1 MGNQKQVEV
10 SVIIPTLNEREAIV
24 DVIEEIRK
32 CLPDCEI
39 IVVDSSD
46 DDTYE
51 LALKSGAKVIK
62 EPKLG
67 YGHAIRR
74 GLSVASGKILL
85 FIDGDNSYAPYDIP
99 SVIEPIK
106 LGEAELSIGTRF
118 HSRPQGMTLT
128 RYIGNLVIN
137 LIFSNLFGRRITD
150 SQTGLKAI
158 SADAYKKLE
167 LRENGMTFSTEVLL
181 KSIFKNLRV
190 KEIQVNYNT
199 RIGYSK
205 LNPIKD
211 GINIILYILSQK
223 LYWFL
228 HKV

>member
-1 MGNQKQVEV
+1 MGKTSQVDV

-24 DVIEEIRK
+24 NVIERIRK
-32 CLPDCEI
+32 HLPNCEI

-51 LALKSGAKVIK
+51 LALRSGVRVLK
-62 EPKLG
+62 EPRLG

-85 FIDGDNSYAPYDIP
+85 FIDGDNSYSAYDIP

-106 LGEAELSIGTRF
+106 LGEADLSIGTRF

-128 RYIGNLVIN
+128 RYIGNLIIN
-137 LIFSNLFGRRITD
+137 MIFSNLFKRRITD
-150 SQTGLKAI
+150 SQTGLKAM
-158 SADAYKKLE
+158 SAEAYRKLE
-167 LRENGMTFSTEVLL
+167 LRENGMSFSTEVIL
-181 KSIFKNLRV
+181 KSILKNLRI
-190 KEIQVNYNT
+190 KEVQVSYNT
-199 RIGYSK
+199 RVGHSK

-211 GINIILYILSQK
+211 GVKIILYMLSQK
-223 LYWFL
+223 FY
-228 HKV
+228 